1 MMLSIF
7 LYTNC
12 TSSLARCLFIS
23 LPIFNGVVCV
33 RVLCIF
39 EAESLLDV
47 CWQKFFLPVCGLYF
61 DFLNM
66 AFHRVEIL
74 NFIKSMIF
82 LALFLWVAFLCCVK
96 TQSS

>member
-47 CWQKFFLPVCGLYF
+47 C
-61 DFLNM
+61 
-66 AFHRVEIL
+66 
-74 NFIKSMIF
+74 
-82 LALFLWVAFLCCVK
+82 
-96 TQSS
+96 

>member
-1 MMLSIF
+1 M
-7 LYTNC
+7 
-12 TSSLARCLFIS
+12 SLARCLFIS

-39 EAESLLDV
+39 EAESLLAV
-47 CWQKFFLPVCGLYF
+47 CLQKFFLCGLYF

-74 NFIKSMIF
+74 NFIKSMKF
-82 LALFLWVAFLCCVK
+82 LALFLWIVFLCCVK
-96 TQSS
+96 TQRS